1 MRQMERIPRHWLF
14 STLPGTT
21 AEVAG
26 NPAYPV
32 AEGVVDPSIDLD
44 PFAPETRASPP

>member
-1 MRQMERIPRHWLF
+1 MCSSAGSLAF

-26 NPAYPV
+26 IPAYPV
-32 AEGVVDPSIDLD
+32 AEGLAHHQHAAR
-44 PFAPETRASPP
+44 FG